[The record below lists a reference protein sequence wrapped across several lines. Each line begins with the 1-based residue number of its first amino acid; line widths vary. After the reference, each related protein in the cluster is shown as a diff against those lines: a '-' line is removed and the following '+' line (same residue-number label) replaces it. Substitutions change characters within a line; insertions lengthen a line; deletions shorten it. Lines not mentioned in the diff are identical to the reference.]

1 MVQNKGSAPNTPP
14 FPEVQPPNPVVP
26 SLLDDEDEDE
36 LTKLEIVE

>member
-26 SLLDDEDEDE
+26 AVDDDDDDE
-36 LTKLEIVE
+36 LTQIEILE